1 MLPNWTMNS
10 EDTFRQNL
18 LMECRQHQAI
28 LMTHSTGLLLVR
40 AQGRT
45 VAPLFTSQETPVP
58 PEG

>member
-1 MLPNWTMNS
+1 MNS